1 MIFFLHSISSSAAV
15 GEPRRWKIMRVPHF
29 KILGWLWL
37 VFGLFWSLLIA
48 WALLTGASI
57 TPRPQPGVT
66 YSIGAW
72 WEEVIGNTLECSF
85 FFASTLLG
93 LSLLRRWRWAQSS
106 LGILGAIL
114 LAVWVLCIVSPSVPP
129 MTHGMN
135 FLFLSPLLALAL
147 YSLMAVLV
155 PSSQAHLSRKSKV
168 LISAGAVFGI
178 LFAIGF
184 HIVAFHNVPPNPAEA
199 QVLWDANM
207 AAFRNLQYDRIRPAA
222 EAFAKDRKAHG
233 LAVPNSVSFKQLASQ
248 GYLSLSEVAPFSNA
262 DATVSFKA
270 AEAGSSVPWIRIR
283 WKDGAEI
290 SVPYVKPAQ

>member
-1 MIFFLHSISSSAAV
+1 
-15 GEPRRWKIMRVPHF
+15 MRVPHF

-37 VFGLFWSLLIA
+37 VFGLLFIV

-57 TPRPQPGVT
+57 TPKPQPRVV
-66 YSIGAW
+66 YSAGAW

-85 FFASTLLG
+85 FFASALLG
-93 LSLLRRWRWAQSS
+93 LGLLRRWRWAQSS

-114 LAVWVLCIVSPSVPP
+114 LALWMLCIVSPSSPS
-129 MTHGMN
+129 MTLGVS

-155 PSSQAHLSRKSKV
+155 PSSQAQLSRKSKV
-168 LISAGAVFGI
+168 LTAAGAVFGV

-184 HIVAFHNVPPNPAEA
+184 HVVAFNLPPDPAEA
-199 QVLWDANM
+199 QALWDANM
-207 AAFRNLQYDRIRPAA
+207 AAFRNLQFDRIRPAA

-233 LAVPNSVSFKQLASQ
+233 LSVPNSVSFTQLASQ
-248 GYLSLSEVAPFSNA
+248 GYLSLSDVAAFSNA
-262 DATVSFKA
+262 DATVSLKA
-270 AEAGSSVPWIRIR
+270 AGAGSNVPWIRIR

-290 SVPYVKPAQ
+290 SVPYVKPAPQ